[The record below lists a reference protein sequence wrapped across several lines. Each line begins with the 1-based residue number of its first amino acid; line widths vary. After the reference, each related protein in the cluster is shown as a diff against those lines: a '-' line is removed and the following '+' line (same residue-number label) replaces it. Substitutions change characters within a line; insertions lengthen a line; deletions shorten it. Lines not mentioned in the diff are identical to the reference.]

1 MSEANSMDCRV
12 VERTQESCAYP
23 DCKCPLDAPEDTN
36 WCAIGLP
43 RKQPNTAAA
52 ELPTH
57 DAQGHEMGWVLI
69 NGNRYWRP
77 VIKVAVI
84 GVDGTKCTVPVGAL
98 MDMIEGGAEYTVE
111 IKTMRLAEFE
121 RMEEFTGW

>member
-12 VERTQESCAYP
+12 VER
-23 DCKCPLDAPEDTN
+23 
-36 WCAIGLP
+36 
-43 RKQPNTAAA
+43 
-52 ELPTH
+52 PTH
-57 DAQGHEMGWVLI
+57 DAQGREMGWVLI
-69 NGNRYWRP
+69 NGHRYWRP

-84 GVDGTKCTVPVGAL
+84 GVDGTKCTVPVSGL
-98 MDMIEGGAEYTVE
+98 MDMIEGGGEYTVE